1 MNLALRDFHLT
12 IQLTTTTIQLIGA
25 ESNIR
30 IFYHRLLVP
39 FTHNNYFFDDYSIHE
54 EHYFQFLKQ
63 VYNSELTVETEEI
76 LALVGFLLTRFATKP
91 IAE

>member
-1 MNLALRDFHLT
+1 MNQALRDFHLT

-30 IFYHRLLVP
+30 IFITVCWCLLLIIII
-39 FTHNNYFFDDYSIHE
+39 FDDYSIHE

-63 VYNSELTVETEEI
+63 VYSSELTVETEEI
-76 LALVGFLLTRFATKP
+76 FGACWFLLTRFATKP